1 MRQAFAAGL
10 AARYSDTVTV
20 KHWPVRA
27 QDSGGAPAST
37 EPITYTGVLVQRGE
51 RTARG
56 GPAPAFDE
64 TQEQPTGGIPLFVPV
79 AQPAAALRALV
90 SQLAVDDEIVLGGQ
104 RYRVID
110 APPAADGFRFPD
122 RNAVNETVR
131 FNRAFR
137 KHLDQRQQLETD
149 RTDALRKVMAETDRL
164 YAVWDAVRDARCEFY
179 YVAVRRTALK
189 KLRELVGEEAY
200 LAGTLPPGVPTWRF
214 NQLK

>member
-1 MRQAFAAGL
+1 MNTWSFAL
-10 AARYSDTVTV
+10 
-20 KHWPVRA
+20 
-27 QDSGGAPAST
+27 
-37 EPITYTGVLVQRGE
+37 
-51 RTARG
+51 
-56 GPAPAFDE
+56 
-64 TQEQPTGGIPLFVPV
+64 
-79 AQPAAALRALV
+79 AAALLTTPPDVPDPPPAADDWPALQE
-90 SQLAVDDEIVLGGQ
+90 SIQSLAVEWEILDPRETRYVLARPEDFSTDLNMLRR
-104 RYRVID
+104 RYRELAD
-110 APPAADGFRFPD
+110 APAAADGFRFPD

-189 KLRELVGEEAY
+189 KLRDLVGEEAY

>member
-1 MRQAFAAGL
+1 MSGADLVL
-10 AARYSDTVTV
+10 AAILLTTPPGTPEPAPPADRWPSLRDAIHHVAVEWEILDPRETRYVLARPEDFSTDLNML
-20 KHWPVRA
+20 RRRYRELA
-27 QDSGGAPAST
+27 DAPA
-37 EPITYTGVLVQRGE
+37 
-51 RTARG
+51 
-56 GPAPAFDE
+56 
-64 TQEQPTGGIPLFVPV
+64 
-79 AQPAAALRALV
+79 
-90 SQLAVDDEIVLGGQ
+90 
-104 RYRVID
+104 
-110 APPAADGFRFPD
+110 AADGFRFPD

-164 YAVWDAVRDARCEFY
+164 YSVWDAVRDARCEFY

-189 KLRELVGEEAY
+189 KLRDLVGEEAY